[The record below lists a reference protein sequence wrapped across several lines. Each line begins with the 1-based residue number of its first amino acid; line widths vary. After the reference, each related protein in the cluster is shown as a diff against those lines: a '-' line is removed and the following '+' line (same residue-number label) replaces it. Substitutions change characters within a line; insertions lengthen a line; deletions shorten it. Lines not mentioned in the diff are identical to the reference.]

1 MLKKNL
7 LISMKHH
14 DSSRRY
20 RLKRILFITIIVSLF
35 GTGIETLSNTNI
47 PSLIVSAQQDPW
59 NLTLQITE
67 PSGSGNTVIL
77 GGSPN
82 ASDDTDDLD
91 IAEPP
96 TPPMLP
102 YIRSWFTTP
111 FSIPFN
117 KLLQEY
123 KYILSPR
130 MEWNLSIVWVSESE
144 NVSPTTISINWDPT
158 QAAKSG
164 FTSFKVYEN
173 KTVVANLLTEHS
185 YSFLSNGTLHH
196 FQIIGESSSTNSTTE
211 QSDLEILP
219 ILLGISVIVIVIIFV
234 FFMYKRKR

>member
-1 MLKKNL
+1 
-7 LISMKHH
+7 MKRN
-14 DSSRRY
+14 DSSRTY
-20 RLKRILFITIIVSLF
+20 RMKRILFITIIVSLF

-67 PSGSGNTVIL
+67 PSGSGKTVIL

-91 IAEPP
+91 IPEPP
-96 TPPMLP
+96 AQPMLP
-102 YIRSWFTTP
+102 YIRAWFTTS

-130 MEWNLSIVWVSESE
+130 MEWNLSIIWVSE
-144 NVSPTTISINWDPT
+144 NNSPITISINWDPA

-164 FTSFKVYEN
+164 FNSFKVYEN
-173 KTVVANLLTEHS
+173 NTVVANLLTEHS

-196 FQIIGESSSTNSTTE
+196 FQIIGES
-211 QSDLEILP
+211 DLEVLP
-219 ILLGISVIVIVIIFV
+219 ILLGISVIVIVIIFA
-234 FFMYKRKR
+234 FFMYKRKT